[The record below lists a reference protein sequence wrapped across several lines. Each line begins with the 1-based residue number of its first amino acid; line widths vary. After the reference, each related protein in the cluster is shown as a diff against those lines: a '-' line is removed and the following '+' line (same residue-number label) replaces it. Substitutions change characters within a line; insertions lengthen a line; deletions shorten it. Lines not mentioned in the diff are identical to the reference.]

1 MDQFTLIFVA
11 ILLLVVINVLL
22 AKKIQTEVN
31 VRKSVCVIVL
41 GDLGHSPRMNYHTLS
56 LAKAGFHVNFIG
68 YSESTL
74 SSEITSNPNI
84 TVIPLQKMPEWVYH
98 LPRILVYILK
108 AIFQCLSLWFSL
120 PFFSSPS
127 HLLLQNPPGIPA
139 LPAAWLYC
147 VLHRSKLVVD
157 FHNYT
162 YSILSLA
169 LKSNHPLVRFTSFVE
184 KLFGAKC
191 DSALCVTRAMQE
203 DLAEHWDVQATVLY
217 DRPPSIFHPIDTQ
230 IRHKLFSKLSETYSV
245 FKGTDPNSSV
255 FTETDGE
262 KFSLRKD
269 RPALLVSSTSWTEDE
284 DFSVLLEALTK
295 YEASESPLPP
305 LVCVITG
312 KGPMKEMYCQKIAS
326 SGFKRVSVVT
336 PWLEVE
342 DYPSMLA
349 AADLGVCLH
358 TSSSGMDLPMKVV
371 DMFGSGLPVAA
382 IHYNC
387 LHELVKDGIN
397 GVVFKDGEE
406 LAGILVDLFA
416 GFPGQVNPRLSKF
429 RDNLEEFRNLGWEEN
444 WTLNALPLFA

>member
-11 ILLLVVINVLL
+11 ILLLIVINVLL
-22 AKKIQTEVN
+22 AKKIHTEVT
-31 VRKSVCVIVL
+31 VRKSVCVVVL

-56 LAKAGFHVNFIG
+56 LARAGFQVNLIG
-68 YSESTL
+68 YSESSL
-74 SSEITSNPNI
+74 STDITSNANI
-84 TVIPLQKMPEWVYH
+84 TVIPLQKVPDWVSS
-98 LPRILVYILK
+98 LPRIVAYIFK

-139 LPAAWLYC
+139 LPSAWVYC
-147 VLHRSKLVVD
+147 LLHRSNLVVD

-162 YSILSLA
+162 YSIMALA
-169 LKSNHPLVRFTSFVE
+169 LRDKHPLVKFTKFAE
-184 KLFGAKC
+184 KVFAARC
-191 DSALCVTRAMQE
+191 DAALCVTRAMQE
-203 DLAEHWDVQATVLY
+203 DLAENWNIKATVLY
-217 DRPPSIFHPIDTQ
+217 DRPPGRFHPVDNETK
-230 IRHKLFSKLSETYSV
+230 HKLFCKLAKTYSV
-245 FKGTDPNSSV
+245 FNGNGPNSSV
-255 FTETDGE
+255 FTEADGQD
-262 KFSLRKD
+262 FSLREE

-295 YEASESPLPP
+295 YETEERSVPS

-326 SGFKRVSVVT
+326 LGFQRVSVVT

-371 DMFGSGLPVAA
+371 DMFGCGLPVAA

-387 LHELVKDGIN
+387 LDELVKDGVN

-406 LAGILVDLFA
+406 LGDVLVDLLE
-416 GFPGQVNPRLSKF
+416 GFPGQVDSRLGRF
-429 RDNLEEFRNLGWEEN
+429 RDNLQEFRDLGWDQN
-444 WTLNALPLFA
+444 WTQNALPLFS